1 MTFPCIDPDH
11 FQVLPDGSIAPQPW
25 MQERLVYA
33 VEAKSKAGNYGV
45 AGGVNKNELLHS
57 LTAVWTNTSPLTQQ
71 VYGVVSR
78 GGSRVTLQARSRGF
92 LSLWHGALVGAGTIV
107 PIEVSRM
114 GVGADVGKGG
124 LLAVG
129 TGFCLVTN
137 RQNSLSM
144 PLMPA
149 QVGAWDVAPGAT
161 FNAKVELRFGSEY
174 WEAGSVD
181 GGSNGMESSY
191 VSGDTRLDLF
201 ATPVI
206 T

>member
-1 MTFPCIDPDH
+1 MTNPCVDENH
-11 FQVLPDGSIAPQPW
+11 FRVLPDGSIAPQPW
-25 MQERLVYA
+25 MQWRWVYGVA
-33 VEAKSKAGNYGV
+33 AESKSGNYGV
-45 AGGVNKNELLHS
+45 SGGVNKNDLLHS
-57 LTAVWTNTSPLTQQ
+57 LTARWVNNSPLTQQ
-71 VYGVVSR
+71 VYGEVFR

-92 LSLWHGALVGAGTIV
+92 LSLWHGARIGAGAIT

-114 GVGADVGKGG
+114 GIGADVGKGG

-137 RQNSLSM
+137 RQNSLTM

-149 QVGAWDVAPGAT
+149 QVGSWDIPPGGE

-174 WEAGSVD
+174 WEVGTVD
-181 GGSNGMESSY
+181 GGSNGVESSY